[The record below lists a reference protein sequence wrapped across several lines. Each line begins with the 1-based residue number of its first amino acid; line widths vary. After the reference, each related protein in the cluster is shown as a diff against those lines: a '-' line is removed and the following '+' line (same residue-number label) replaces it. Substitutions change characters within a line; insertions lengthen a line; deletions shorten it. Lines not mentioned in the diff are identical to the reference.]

1 MPAVRLAQ
9 YELCDLIPHAGRMC
23 LLREV
28 AEWDEGRIVCTATS
42 HRDLGNPLRS
52 QGRLSAVHALEYG
65 AQAMAVHGGLK
76 ARALGG
82 EIRPAYLAALRDV
95 KLGVQR
101 LDTLED
107 PLLIEATCLLAE
119 CSNLIYA
126 FMVSSGATAVAAGR
140 AIIVTNPEACRT

>member
-1 MPAVRLAQ
+1 MGRRSDCMHRHLASRPGKSAAQ
-9 YELCDLIPHAGRMC
+9 PRPSLGSTRSGVWGTGDGRP
-23 LLREV
+23 R
-28 AEWDEGRIVCTATS
+28 RT
-42 HRDLGNPLRS
+42 
-52 QGRLSAVHALEYG
+52 QGA
-65 AQAMAVHGGLK
+65 
-76 ARALGG
+76 
-82 EIRPAYLAALRDV
+82 RPAYLAALRDV